1 MCLTK
6 VAANKSAAASFKPIV
21 AWMNYNDGVWSF
33 TKDTYKLKYVEDA
46 GGENVDGSINKITY
60 NISNPDDLDELHA
73 ILCTTVDVVIDESY
87 TSDPV
92 GYNVSTFLQTINV
105 EEYSCFTFLTNKSL
119 WRYDKRIQ
127 NSTTLD
133 WFDGAISQPQLV
145 LADLV
150 EALFPTGSY
159 TTTYLRNLAKEE
171 GVINIKSEM
180 CDRDSS
186 TAMEPTILACQL

>member
-21 AWMNYNDGVWSF
+21 AWMNYNDVRCLVF

-46 GGENVDGSINKITY
+46 GGENVDASINKITY

-73 ILCTTVDVVIDESY
+73 ILCSTVDVVIDESY

-105 EEYSCFTFLTNKSL
+105 EEYS
-119 WRYDKRIQ
+119 Y
-127 NSTTLD
+127 